1 MEGDR
6 DTRRLSENAIVGAG
20 IAGTTLA
27 IALRQSG
34 LPVRLYDLPDQH
46 ELAGRPSPTDA
57 PLLLTANGT
66 RVLHAIGLKEDLSG
80 IALTPQFSTLRHAR
94 TGFLLSQRPLG
105 AFSEARYGAP
115 DILVGGARLVQLLRQ
130 HAAALGIPLEREAP
144 VTDVEAGTATLTLAD
159 GRKVRHQSVA
169 VACGLPKAPSVPG
182 IADLLNERHWV
193 GSNNLIALRAS
204 GNRLE
209 PNRDHD
215 RFINTWV
222 ADGLIAVEMPCPES
236 LQAADRS
243 DDQRVTLTLLAPVDD
258 RAGEDAS
265 AHVMLERLLQR
276 AHPHLRGLMVD
287 PVIERLIEP
296 SAEIADYWFAEK
308 LVLLG
313 GACHAHPGFP
323 ALNAS
328 AALEDA
334 WVLSRMMERWEESP
348 HEGFADYE
356 RYRKPRARRLRNFAQ
371 AERKL
376 FAERSGIAAW
386 QRNLKWSLTSRF
398 LPEIALQR
406 LDWLYGYDCIRG
418 FA

>member
-6 DTRRLSENAIVGAG
+6 DTGRLTENAIVGAG
-20 IAGTTLA
+20 IAGSALA

-34 LPVRLYDLPDQH
+34 LAVHLYDQDDDQT
-46 ELAGRPSPTDA
+46 ATAAASRA
-57 PLLLTANGT
+57 PVLLSANGT
-66 RVLHAIGLKEDLSG
+66 RVLHALGLKETLAD
-80 IALTPQFSTLRHAR
+80 IALLPQFATLRHAR

-115 DILVGGARLVQLLRQ
+115 DVLVDHGRLRQLLRDK
-130 HAAALGIPLEREAP
+130 AASLGIPLSSESPVRE
-144 VTDVEAGTATLTLAD
+144 VDVSTAALTFAN
-159 GRKVRHQSVA
+159 GQEIRHQSVA
-169 VACGLPKAPSVPG
+169 VACGLPATGQAPG
-182 IADLLNERHWV
+182 LANLLNERPWAEPDDLLAIQAV
-193 GSNNLIALRAS
+193 GTRSAPSR
-204 GNRLE
+204 E
-209 PNRDHD
+209 HD

-222 ADGLIAVEMPCPES
+222 ADGLIAIEEPLPASAE
-236 LQAADRS
+236 DEE
-243 DDQRVTLTLLAPVDD
+243 QRVALTLLAASGQLDA
-258 RAGEDAS
+258 AGATP
-265 AHVMLERLLQR
+265 AALYQQLLAR
-276 AHPHLRGLMVD
+276 AHPHLQGLISQPFV
-287 PVIERLIEP
+287 ERLSQATAGP
-296 SAEIADYWFAEK
+296 AEFWFAEK

-356 RYRKPRARRLRNFAQ
+356 RYRKPRARRLRA
-371 AERKL
+371 
-376 FAERSGIAAW
+376 FAERERQTLAEPTGMAAW

-398 LPEIALQR
+398 LPEIAMQQT
-406 LDWLYGYDCIRG
+406 DWLYGYDCIKG